1 MVVIV
6 AGVLIGP
13 AAAAVVVVVVGGG
26 GGCGCGGGGGFR
38 VVSTLTAPDS
48 ASVGDY

>member
-13 AAAAVVVVVVGGG
+13 AAVVVVF
-26 GGCGCGGGGGFR
+26 GGGGFR